1 MNFNYSF
8 PSIRGYQANKEFFT
22 LMCPLDV
29 LSKLFLFFNNEIPDE
44 FRAQRVL
51 NEKRIPEIRDYILNN
66 PSDYVFSSITASI
79 DGEYTFIPIS
89 EEFHD
94 IGTLTI
100 SMASNL
106 LINDGQHR
114 KAAIDE
120 ALKDNPLLKNETI
133 SVVLFVDQGLKK
145 SQQMFSDLN
154 RHAVNVSSSLSILY
168 NHRDPEIE
176 LTKQYLKENV
186 RLRKYIDQ
194 SSTSLAQ
201 KSNKMFLL
209 SIFHKAFINSIGG
222 ISNSHDTNAINFS
235 HKYWNALCEDFNEW
249 KPVISGHVSSSNA
262 RQSSLATYGIVLEAL
277 GSIGYNIYTFDPK
290 LISTFVNK
298 LNLIDWSK
306 TNKSDWFNRC
316 IQPTGHIHK
325 SQKSTRLTFIRIKTL
340 IGLPLTESDQRIED
354 QFRKENNYGN

>member
-8 PSIRGYQANKEFFT
+8 PAIRGTQANKEFFS

-29 LSKLFLFFNNEIPDE
+29 LSKLFLFYNNEIPDE
-44 FRAQRVL
+44 FRSQRVL

-66 PSDYVFSSITASI
+66 PRDYVFSSITASI
-79 DGEYTFIPIS
+79 DGEYSFTPNGDS
-89 EEFHD
+89 PD
-94 IGTLTI
+94 IGKLNI
-100 SMASNL
+100 SMTSNL

-120 ALKDNPLLKNETI
+120 ALKDNPSLKNETI

-168 NHRDPEIE
+168 NHRDPEID
-176 LTKQYLKENV
+176 LTKTYIKENT

-209 SIFHKAFINSIGG
+209 SIFHTAFMNSIGTV
-222 ISNSHDTNAINFS
+222 SNIHDTASINFA
-235 HKYWNALCEDFNEW
+235 HQYWDLLCENFMEW
-249 KPVISGHVSSSNA
+249 KCIVDGQVSPYHS
-262 RQSSLATYGIVLEAL
+262 RQSSISTYGIVLEVL
-277 GSIGYNIYTFDPK
+277 GSIGFNIFKFDPQN
-290 LISTFVNK
+290 LDTYVHR
-298 LNLIDWSK
+298 LNNIDWLK
-306 TNKSDWFNRC
+306 TNKIDWFNRC
-316 IQPTGHIHK
+316 IQPTGSIHK
-325 SQKSTRLTFIRIKTL
+325 SQKSTRLTYIRIKSL
-340 IGLPLTESDQRIED
+340 IGLPLTDTEQKVED
-354 QFRKENNYGN
+354 QFRKENNYAN